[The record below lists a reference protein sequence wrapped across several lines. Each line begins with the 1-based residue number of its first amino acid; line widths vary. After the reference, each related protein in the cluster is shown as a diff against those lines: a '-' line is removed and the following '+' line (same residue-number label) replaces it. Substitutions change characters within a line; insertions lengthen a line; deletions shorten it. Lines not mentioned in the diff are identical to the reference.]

1 MHTENEDY
9 AGGEI
14 LRLASLAQDDTS
26 SVPVCRRAMLGAT
39 GPLPLKGKARVG
51 DCHRKDRRGLPPSQR
66 PPSVGFADSSPGG
79 GAKDDRSL
87 GEGDKSGRVR
97 EGPAVEDLLRGDLI
111 RHFAL
116 PVHLAVPEKHF
127 SLTLILVFFDRCGK
141 GALASSATGSAR
153 APFPRA
159 RGRQSGRFCHTGK
172 IFWNCLCNL
181 CPKT

>member
-51 DCHRKDRRGLPPSQR
+51 DCHRKDRRGLPPSRR

-79 GAKDDRSL
+79 GAKDDGSP
-87 GEGDKSGRVR
+87 GEGDKSGRAR

-141 GALASSATGSAR
+141 GVSPSY
-153 APFPRA
+153 PR
-159 RGRQSGRFCHTGK
+159 RLG
-172 IFWNCLCNL
+172 
-181 CPKT
+181 